1 LLGVLIMP
9 QTGPWEAQA
18 QALAMALVWL
28 GFHMIIM
35 IIITIRSH
43 INIVI
48 FGPTVRTGG
57 KIQPD

>member
-1 LLGVLIMP
+1 MP